1 LRRVTVHVPASTANL
16 GPGYDAFGL
25 ALARHNQVKASF
37 APPGQWRA
45 EVSGEDE
52 DRDSSGRGNLV
63 TAAMQRLF
71 DEIGEERAASI
82 SCVNEI
88 PFGRGLGSSSAAIV
102 GGLVAANEL
111 AQARL
116 SPDEIFRLAVELE
129 GHPDN
134 VAAALYGGFTISWTD
149 GGVTRTAHVDPPGGL
164 AAVCVVSDLRFSTS
178 DARSMLPATVPHAD
192 AVFDAGRAG
201 LLAVGLALGRRDLI
215 GPGMADRLHE
225 PYRSPAVADLEE
237 VRSVLLKAGADGAAL
252 SGAGPTVIGLVAGSD
267 DADALARAS
276 EVASRAAGPL
286 ARSGG
291 RRVPEVIAIDRDG
304 AVVVE

>member
-116 SPDEIFRLAVELE
+116 SPDEIFRLAV
-129 GHPDN
+129 
-134 VAAALYGGFTISWTD
+134 
-149 GGVTRTAHVDPPGGL
+149 
-164 AAVCVVSDLRFSTS
+164 
-178 DARSMLPATVPHAD
+178 
-192 AVFDAGRAG
+192 
-201 LLAVGLALGRRDLI
+201 
-215 GPGMADRLHE
+215 
-225 PYRSPAVADLEE
+225 
-237 VRSVLLKAGADGAAL
+237 
-252 SGAGPTVIGLVAGSD
+252 
-267 DADALARAS
+267 
-276 EVASRAAGPL
+276 
-286 ARSGG
+286 
-291 RRVPEVIAIDRDG
+291 
-304 AVVVE
+304 